1 MFTTIWT
8 LAAGAAEAAELR
20 VIKTAKMAAE
30 GK

>member
-1 MFTTIWT
+1 MFTTVWT
-8 LAAGAAEAAELR
+8 LPAAATEAAELR